1 MSEAATAAPPAADM
15 LAGTTPAST
24 TAPAAAPAADPREWL
39 PEEFRNDSAF
49 EPFKDISAL
58 AKSYRDTAKM
68 VGVDKNTLLRLPK
81 DPDAPEWADVWAK
94 LGRPEAPDG
103 YKIEGE
109 HGLTEDQVAAFRAQ
123 AHAMGLP
130 QRQAEGMVQFYA
142 QQQQAARTAL
152 QTQAVS
158 ALTEEWGAAFDDRVG
173 AARKA
178 AELYGGPELMQVLK
192 DTGLGFHPAVV
203 RAFAKIGMETSEPGE
218 LRGGGGG
225 RPTGGRLT
233 PADARSEIGKLYQDP
248 NFTAAYYNRDH
259 AGHAEAVRRMEVLAE
274 QAHPPTG

>member
-1 MSEAATAAPPAADM
+1 MSEAATAAPPAAPPLLGGD
-15 LAGTTPAST
+15 APA
-24 TAPAAAPAADPREWL
+24 APAAAAPAPDPREWL
-39 PEEFRNDSAF
+39 PAEFRTDSAF

-68 VGVDKNTLLRLPK
+68 VGADKNTLLRLPK

-103 YKIEGE
+103 YTIPEDA
-109 HGLTEDQVAAFRAQ
+109 GLTEQQVAAFREQ

-130 QRQAEGMVQFYA
+130 QRQAEGMVAFYA
-142 QQQQAARTAL
+142 KQQAAAREAL
-152 QTQAVS
+152 QTQGVT
-158 ALTEEWGAAFDDRVG
+158 ALTEEWGAAFDDRVN

-192 DTGLGFHPAVV
+192 DTGLGYHPAVV
-203 RAFAKIGMETSEPGE
+203 RAFAKLGLEITEPGE

-225 RPTGGRLT
+225 RAPGRMT
-233 PADARSEIGKLYQDP
+233 PADARAEIGKLYQDK
-248 NFTAAYYNRDH
+248 AWGEAYYNRDH
-259 AGHAEAVRRMEVLAE
+259 PGHAEAVQRMSALTE
-274 QAHPPTG
+274 QAHPPTE